1 MINKRNYLDK
11 YFTKKHIS
19 RKCCAIV
26 KRHVRINPKKDLIIE
41 PSAGS
46 GSFIL
51 PIKSLSRNA
60 MFFDIKPNDNRIKKV
75 NFLKMSKDVFHEYE
89 KIHIIGN
96 PPFGFKGSLAIKFIK
111 KACEFCDS
119 FSFILPKSFAKASMQ
134 VSVPA
139 YFHMVHSTILPANS
153 FEYKGQ
159 DYDIPCVFQIWKK
172 RGYKRRKKE
181 KPKANGYSFL
191 ETYEGAD
198 FAIRRVGSL
207 AGKIIYTNLGNR
219 NINSHYFVKLKCKK
233 DRKKVNDINI
243 GSTGYVT
250 GARSISKM
258 DIINNLNKMLKN

>member
-19 RKCCAIV
+19 RKCCKIV
-26 KRHVRINPKKDLIIE
+26 KENVKINRKKDLIIE
-41 PSAGS
+41 PSAGN

-51 PIKSLSRNA
+51 PIQSLSRNTI
-60 MFFDIKPNDNRIKKV
+60 FFDLKPNDSRIKKV
-75 NFLKMSKDVFHEYE
+75 NFLKISKEAFKDYE
-89 KIHIIGN
+89 KIHVIGN

-134 VSVPA
+134 VSVPS
-139 YFHMVHSTILPANS
+139 YFHLVHSTMLPANS
-153 FEYKGQ
+153 FEYKRQ
-159 DYDIPCVFQIWKK
+159 DYDIPCVFQIWEK
-172 RGYKRRKKE
+172 RGYKRRKIG
-181 KPKANGYSFL
+181 KPQANGYSFIR
-191 ETYEGAD
+191 TSKGAD

-207 AGKIIYTNLGNR
+207 AGKIIFTNLVDK

-233 DRKKVNDINI
+233 DRKKLNDINI

-258 DIINNLNKMLKN
+258 DIISNINKMLKK